1 MTYHNS
7 QPEHILS
14 ISSEYS
20 IFNPLLTGNEAHLN
34 LTCESSEMY
43 QNSPNQN
50 TPSFDNLEL
59 LEPIKTNDRKEEEIS
74 ENEIYHVKQ
83 SKKSQNESSV
93 KLFILKRKKRGRV
106 KQKKINKIHDKHT
119 IDNVLR
125 KIQVNYITFL
135 ISFINEILKN
145 LNYNERFLKLD
156 YSIKKNINKYFFE
169 SLKTKN
175 IGEIICSKI
184 SDKYKKVKKNNRNIF
199 EKIKEKK
206 NKEKK
211 VIINILSENYLDF
224 FWKIYYKSSKLI
236 NLKEYGLDKEITLS
250 DKVIMYKD
258 LLKKNEELDP
268 NENYN
273 NNINNCVN
281 NNFIIKK

>member
-20 IFNPLLTGNEAHLN
+20 IFNPLLTGNEVHLN

-83 SKKSQNESSV
+83 SKKKKKETSV
-93 KLFILKRKKRGRV
+93 KFTIKSKKRGRV

-145 LNYNERFLKLD
+145 LNFNERFLKLD

-184 SDKYKKVKKNNRNIF
+184 SDKYKKVKKNNKNIF
-199 EKIKEKK
+199 EKIKEKQ